1 MVNRP
6 LLAIASALFV
16 LGVDAGTAWSQG
28 AATKSAHAGG
38 LDAGPSTPDPLA
50 PPEVSGPAPAAPGAP
65 TTPVEAK
72 PTDAIDPIVALVRQR
87 LTAAPAGGSAADR
100 EDYAAL
106 AAFYAGSGQP
116 VWTSKDRFTARASQ
130 AIGEIRKADDWGL
143 KASAFEVPAPPEG
156 ATEQALADAEIKL
169 GVAVLKYARHAR
181 GGRLDPSSVSRLF
194 DQKPTI
200 YDPKTLMQA
209 IAVSDAADAYL
220 RNLHPKHPQF
230 ERLRQAMLVA
240 RGVKPDEPA
249 PAVKIPTGPPIKPGQ
264 EHAQVAMVRQR
275 LAAPAAADGKDTTY
289 DDELVT
295 AVKAFQVQSGMEP
308 SGLINAATRNA
319 MNGAERPTSGGN
331 LQRIIVNMER
341 WRWMPE
347 NLGAFYVWDSVPEQ
361 MTSVY
366 DAGKQVLSEKIVVG
380 KSTSPTPIFSADM
393 QFVIF
398 HPSWGVPPG
407 IKSYELAPAL
417 RSAGGGWFFSRG
429 ASSVLKA
436 YNLRVSRG
444 GHPVDPDS
452 INWSNV
458 DIHSFDFQQPP
469 GPTNVLGIVK
479 FRFPNKHDVYMHDTP
494 ERNLFGGSIR
504 AFSHG
509 CMRVQNPIK
518 LTTPIPVHVTYFT
531 VVVDDDGKLHNRPDI
546 YALDSRV
553 ASRLEGQS
561 VNLVTAAIDKP
572 EAAEKTATDP
582 QSAPR
587 QAKARARQKAAASQ
601 SSNPFAAFFGN

>member
-1 MVNRP
+1 
-6 LLAIASALFV
+6 
-16 LGVDAGTAWSQG
+16 
-28 AATKSAHAGG
+28 
-38 LDAGPSTPDPLA
+38 
-50 PPEVSGPAPAAPGAP
+50 
-65 TTPVEAK
+65 
-72 PTDAIDPIVALVRQR
+72 VRER
-87 LTAAPAGGSAADR
+87 LSSAPAGVSQADR

-106 AAFYAGSGQP
+106 AAFYADGSGQP
-116 VWTSKDRFTARASQ
+116 VWTSRDGFTARATQ

-143 KASAFEVPAPPEG
+143 KASAFDVPALEG
-156 ATEQALADAEIKL
+156 SASEEALAGAEIKL
-169 GVAVLKYARHAR
+169 GLAVLKYARHAR
-181 GGRLDPSSVSRLF
+181 GGRLDPPSVSRLF

-200 YDPKTLMQA
+200 YDPKSLIQA
-209 IAVSDAADAYL
+209 IAASEAADAYL
-220 RNLHPKHPQF
+220 RDLHPKHPQF
-230 ERLRQAMLVA
+230 ERLRQAMLAA

-249 PAVKIPTGPPIKPGQ
+249 PAVKIPTGPSIKPGQ
-264 EHAQVAMVRQR
+264 EHEQIALLRQR
-275 LAAPAAADGKDTTY
+275 LATPAADDSKDTLY
-289 DDELVT
+289 DETLAT
-295 AVKAFQVQSGMEP
+295 AVKAVQVQAGMEP
-308 SGLINAATRNA
+308 TGVINAATRNA
-319 MNGAERPTSGGN
+319 LNGVERPTSAGN
-331 LQRIIVNMER
+331 VQRLIVNMER

-347 NLGAFYVWDSVPEQ
+347 NLGEFYVWDSVPEQ

-366 DAGKQVLSEKIVVG
+366 DKGRQVLLEKIVVG
-380 KSTSPTPIFSADM
+380 KSSSPTPIFSSDM

-407 IKSYELAPAL
+407 IKAYELAPAL
-417 RSAGGGWFFSRG
+417 RSAGGGWFFSSG

-494 ERNLFGGSIR
+494 ERNLFGGAIR

-518 LTTPIPVHVTYFT
+518 LAEVLLAHDKGLSTDQVQEYVRRGGEIKLTTPIPVHVTYFT
-531 VVVDDDGKLHNRPDI
+531 AVVDDAGKTHYRPDI

-553 ASRLEGQS
+553 ASKLEGQNI
-561 VNLVTAAIDKP
+561 NLVTSAIDKLD
-572 EAAEKTATDP
+572 ATEKSATEP
-582 QSAPR
+582 QPAR
-587 QAKARARQKAAASQ
+587 QAKARTKQKAATPQ
-601 SSNPFAAFFGN
+601 SYNPFASIFGN